1 MKIFSAIPVF
11 VAVVECGSFSQAG
24 EKLGTSKSAVSKRIN
39 QLEGKLGV
47 RLLHRTTRRLSLT
60 EAGERYY
67 DYARNALM
75 IASEGEDAIT
85 QLQGKPQG
93 TLRINAPM
101 AFGRLHI
108 APLITEFLSEYP
120 DIKINMA
127 MDDKVVDMVEGSFD
141 IAIRIGELPD
151 SSLIARR
158 LAPCHSVLCASPE
171 YIAKFGEPKTPTD
184 LVNHNCLFYS
194 YFQAGVE
201 WAFKGSEGAGEG
213 EVESEVESVV
223 KVQPQGN
230 YQVNNSEALHEAL
243 LAGLGICQ
251 MPTFI
256 VGSALA
262 SGKLVP
268 LLSGYALP
276 QHAIYAVFSERKHL
290 PAKVRVFLDFITAR
304 FGEEEP
310 YWDVV

>member
-39 QLEGKLGV
+39 QLESQLGV
-47 RLLHRTTRRLSLT
+47 RLMHRTTRRLSLT

-108 APLITEFLSEYP
+108 APLIPAFLSEYP

-171 YIAKFGEPKTPTD
+171 YVAKFGEPKTPTD
-184 LVNHNCLFYS
+184 LINHNCLFYS

-201 WAFKGSEGAGEG
+201 WTFEGG
-213 EVESEVESVV
+213 VESEVEGAI

-268 LLSGYALP
+268 LLSEYALP
-276 QHAIYAVFSERKHL
+276 QHSIYAVFSQRKHL

-304 FGEEEP
+304 FGGEEP
-310 YWDVV
+310 YWDVM

>member
-11 VAVVECGSFSQAG
+11 VAVVECGSFSRAG
-24 EKLGTSKSAVSKRIN
+24 ERLGTSKSAVSKRIS
-39 QLEGKLGV
+39 QLETDLGV
-47 RLLHRTTRRLSLT
+47 CLLHRTTRQLNLT

-85 QLQGKPQG
+85 QLQGKPRG
-93 TLRINAPM
+93 RLRINAPM

-108 APLITEFLSEYP
+108 APHIADFLSENP
-120 DIKINMA
+120 DISIDML

-141 IAIRIGELPD
+141 IAVRIGQLPD

-158 LAPCHSVLCASPE
+158 LADCQSVLCASPE
-171 YIAKFGEPKTPTD
+171 YLVKFGFPKIPAD
-184 LVNHNCLFYS
+184 LVEHNCLFYS
-194 YFQAGVE
+194 YFQAGIE
-201 WAFKGSEGAGEG
+201 WTFIGSEG
-213 EVESEVESVV
+213 EV
-223 KVQPQGN
+223 KIQPRGN

-256 VGSALA
+256 VSNALKA
-262 SGKLVP
+262 GKLV
-268 LLSGYALP
+268 ALMP
-276 QHAIYAVFSERKHL
+276 AYKLPKHAIYAVFSERKHL
-290 PAKVRVFLDFITAR
+290 PAKVRVFLDFLQER
-304 FGEEEP
+304 LGGEQP
-310 YWDVV
+310 YWEY